1 MNKNEDSGKFYVIS
15 QVIGVLASIGIIILF
30 ISNIFW
36 KYSADGS
43 FSGGMNI
50 DGPNMIAFYILV
62 AIVILSAITSA
73 ILKKRKNI
81 K

>member
-1 MNKNEDSGKFYVIS
+1 MGKFYVIS

-36 KYSADGS
+36 KYSADGN

-50 DGPNMIAFYILV
+50 EGSNMIAFYILV

-73 ILKKRKNI
+73 ILKKRKNM
-81 K
+81 